1 MVSNSL
7 VVKSPQKRLA
17 CLFFSDI
24 LLATWL
30 DVSWSFWKLDH
41 RGAKSD
47 QTSDSQIT
55 RECQGKQV
63 GDSTISHLFINTD
76 YDGGAWYYC
85 VTSEGSDTINKVII
99 SICSFCTTEQKL
111 TFCPKAQLLWG
122 SKDPKIRKVFLSKTG
137 AFAYQPTPTTVFG
150 NHQKS
155 LNFHAKVC
163 TNRNCWVYYRFFGAK
178 IQIYWIWNSMKWDF
192 VCLFQTLCNN
202 PLFAK
207 KKTSKG
213 IRLWSGFLCRFIL
226 P

>member
-55 RECQGKQV
+55 RERQGKQV

-122 SKDPKIRKVFLSKTG
+122 SKCP
-137 AFAYQPTPTTVFG
+137 
-150 NHQKS
+150 QKS
-155 LNFHAKVC
+155 EKFLYQKLGHLHTNQRQPQCLEITKKVSIF
-163 TNRNCWVYYRFFGAK
+163 TPKLA
-178 IQIYWIWNSMKWDF
+178 QIATVESIIDFLAQKFKSIEYEILWNETLF
-192 VCLFQTLCNN
+192 VFSNTVQLPPLCQE
-202 PLFAK
+202 K
-207 KKTSKG
+207 KLQRG
-213 IRLWSGFLCRFIL
+213 
-226 P
+226 

>member
-63 GDSTISHLFINTD
+63 GESTISHLFINTD

-122 SKDPKIRKVFLSKTG
+122 SKDP
-137 AFAYQPTPTTVFG
+137 
-150 NHQKS
+150 QKS
-155 LNFHAKVC
+155 EKFFYQKLGHLHINQRQPQCLEITKKVSIF
-163 TNRNCWVYYRFFGAK
+163 TPKFA
-178 IQIYWIWNSMKWDF
+178 QIATVESIIDFLARKFKSIEYEILWNETLF
-192 VCLFQTLCNN
+192 VFSNTV
-202 PLFAK
+202 
-207 KKTSKG
+207 
-213 IRLWSGFLCRFIL
+213 
-226 P
+226 

>member
-122 SKDPKIRKVFLSKTG
+122 SEDPKIRKVFLAKTG

-155 LNFHAKVC
+155 LNFHAKIS
-163 TNRNCWVYYRFFGAK
+163 TNHNCWFLYTYFLARKFKSVEHEN
-178 IQIYWIWNSMKWDF
+178 QWNETLF
-192 VCLFQTLCNN
+192 VFSNTVQQPPLCQE
-202 PLFAK
+202 K
-207 KKTSKG
+207 KLQRG
-213 IRLWSGFLCRFIL
+213 
-226 P
+226 

>member
-63 GDSTISHLFINTD
+63 GESTISHLFINTD

-111 TFCPKAQLLWG
+111 TFCPKAQLLG
-122 SKDPKIRKVFLSKTG
+122 VRNAPK
-137 AFAYQPTPTTVFG
+137 
-150 NHQKS
+150 NQKS
-155 LNFHAKVC
+155 FCIKNWGICIPTNANHSVWKSPKKSQFSRQSLHKSQMLNLLSIFWRE
-163 TNRNCWVYYRFFGAK
+163 NSNLLNMK
-178 IQIYWIWNSMKWDF
+178 INEMRL
-192 VCLFQTLCNN
+192 CLCFQTLCNH

-207 KKTSKG
+207 KKKLQRG
-213 IRLWSGFLCRFIL
+213 
-226 P
+226 

>member
-122 SKDPKIRKVFLSKTG
+122 SKDP
-137 AFAYQPTPTTVFG
+137 
-150 NHQKS
+150 QKS
-155 LNFHAKVC
+155 EKFLYQKLGHLHTNQRQPQCLEITKKVSIF
-163 TNRNCWVYYRFFGAK
+163 TPK
-178 IQIYWIWNSMKWDF
+178 IAQIATVDSIVDFLARKFKSIEYEILWNETLF
-192 VCLFQTLCNN
+192 VFSNTVQQP
-202 PLFAK
+202 PLWQEK
-207 KKTSKG
+207 KLQRG
-213 IRLWSGFLCRFIL
+213 
-226 P
+226 